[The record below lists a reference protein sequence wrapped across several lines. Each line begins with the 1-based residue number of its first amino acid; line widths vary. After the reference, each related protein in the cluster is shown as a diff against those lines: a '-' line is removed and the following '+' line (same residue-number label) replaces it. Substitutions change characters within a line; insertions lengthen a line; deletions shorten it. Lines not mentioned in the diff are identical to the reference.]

1 MRVLALACAVALCIL
16 LSAIGASQSTSIKRV
31 PARYTS
37 ADSGQEMYVSYCA
50 ACHGR
55 DGRGQG
61 PAAPAIKSA
70 PPDLTTL
77 SRRNN
82 GKFPADHVY
91 SVLVGKTELS
101 AHGSADMPMWGPIFR
116 RMGQGHVA
124 EEQLRATNLTKY
136 LESIQAK

>member
-1 MRVLALACAVALCIL
+1 MRVSALACAVALFIL
-16 LSAIGASQSTSIKRV
+16 LSAIAASQNVSIKRV

-37 ADSGQEMYVSYCA
+37 AASGQEMYVSYCA

-61 PAAPAIKSA
+61 PAAPALKSA

-82 GKFPADHVY
+82 GKYPSAHVY
-91 SVLVGKTELS
+91 AILVGKTELS
-101 AHGSADMPMWGPIFR
+101 AHGPADMPVWGPIFR
-116 RMGQGHVA
+116 RLGQGSGA
-124 EEQLRATNLTKY
+124 EQHLRATNLTKY
-136 LESIQAK
+136 LESLQAK

>member
-1 MRVLALACAVALCIL
+1 MRVSALTCAVALFIL
-16 LSAIGASQSTSIKRV
+16 LSAIAASQNVSIKRV

-37 ADSGQEMYVSYCA
+37 AASGQEMYVSYCA

-61 PAAPAIKSA
+61 PAAPALKSA
-70 PPDLTTL
+70 PSDLTAL

-91 SVLVGKTELS
+91 SVLVGKTELL
-101 AHGSADMPMWGPIFR
+101 AHGSADMPVWGPVFR
-116 RMGQGHVA
+116 RLGQGSVG
-124 EEQLRATNLTKY
+124 EEHLRATNLTKY